1 MPPEKMQAFFREKA
15 LSQAGHK
22 VNKFFKKFNR
32 YALIYLC
39 FLIFFR
45 VHIFF

>member
-22 VNKFFKKFNR
+22 VNKFFKKFNQSP
-32 YALIYLC
+32 LISLC